1 MIQKHQKFI
10 STVPKIHVWMPDIF
24 QFKGGIQ
31 VYSAFFIQALE
42 RILPDSDRHIFLK
55 NDAKSTDDLQ
65 FNPDTKFQFAGQWKS
80 SWLHTPV
87 FALQVFLA
95 ALQERPDLIICGH
108 INFSPLALQILK
120 LLKIPYWVIVHGID
134 AWDIKEASK
143 ISALKAAEKIL
154 SVSEYT
160 SDHILIDQE
169 NSLKNI
175 HILSNTFNASQFIIQ
190 SKPQYLLDRY
200 KLDKNQHIIL
210 TVARLAGG
218 DRYKGYDQ
226 IIQSL
231 PIIRQQ
237 IPNIHYLLVGKGDDR
252 ERVEAIIDSTNV
264 RDCVTLTGFV
274 SDEELGDHYNLCDV
288 FAMPSKGEGFGI
300 VYLEALAC
308 GKPTIGGNQDGAI
321 DALCHGKLGA
331 LVDPDDI
338 QELAETIISIL
349 QGTYPNSLIYQP
361 QALRQAVIDTFG
373 LEQFQKTLATYLENS
388 F

>member
-1 MIQKHQKFI
+1 MSK
-10 STVPKIHVWMPDIF
+10 VPKIHVWMPDVF

-42 RILPDSDRHIFLK
+42 RILPDSDRHVFLK

-65 FNPDTKFQFAGQWKS
+65 FNPDTKFQFAGQWKH

-87 FALQVFLA
+87 FAFQVFLA

-108 INFSPLALQILK
+108 INFSPLALQIFN

-160 SDHILIDQE
+160 SNHILIDQE
-169 NSLKNI
+169 NSLENI

-200 KLDKNQHIIL
+200 QLDKNQHIIL

-237 IPNIHYLLVGKGDDR
+237 IPNIHYLLVGKGNDR
-252 ERVEAIIDSTNV
+252 DRVEAIIDSTNV

-338 QELAETIISIL
+338 QKLAETIISIL

-373 LEQFQKTLATYLENS
+373 LEQFQKTLARYLETS

>member
-1 MIQKHQKFI
+1 MSKI
-10 STVPKIHVWMPDIF
+10 PKIHVWIPDVF
-24 QFKGGIQ
+24 EFKGGIQ

-42 RILPDSDRHIFLK
+42 KILPNSDRHIFLK

-65 FNPDTKFQFAGQWKS
+65 FNPDTRFQFAGKWKS

-87 FALQVFLA
+87 FAFQVLLA

-108 INFSPLALQILK
+108 INFSPVAFQILK
-120 LLKIPYWVIVHGID
+120 LLKIPYWVIIHGID
-134 AWDIKEASK
+134 AWNVKQTSK
-143 ISALKAAEKIL
+143 ISALKAADKII

-160 SDHILIDQE
+160 SNHILPEQE
-169 NSLKNI
+169 NFFENVY
-175 HILSNTFNASQFIIQ
+175 ILPNTFDANKFTIQ

-200 KLDKNQHIIL
+200 QLDKNQPIIL
-210 TVARLAGG
+210 TVTRLFGC

-252 ERVEAIIDSTNV
+252 DRVEAMIDAVNV
-264 RDCVTLTGFV
+264 RNCVTLTGFV

-321 DALCHGKLGA
+321 DALCGGKLGS
-331 LVDPDDI
+331 LVNPDSI
-338 QELAETIISIL
+338 EEIAQTIIQIL

-361 QALRQAVIDTFG
+361 QELREKVIDIFG
-373 LEQFQKTLATYLENS
+373 FEKFQETLGKYLSNH
-388 F
+388 FPC

>member
-1 MIQKHQKFI
+1 MSK
-10 STVPKIHVWMPDIF
+10 VPKIHVWMPDVF

-42 RILPDSDRHIFLK
+42 RILPDSDRHVFLK

-65 FNPDTKFQFAGQWKS
+65 FNPDTKFQFAGQWKH

-87 FALQVFLA
+87 FAFQVFLA
-95 ALQERPDLIICGH
+95 ALQERPNLIICGH
-108 INFSPLALQILK
+108 INFSPLALQIFN

-160 SDHILIDQE
+160 SNHILIDQE
-169 NSLKNI
+169 NSLENI

-200 KLDKNQHIIL
+200 QLDKNQHIIL

-237 IPNIHYLLVGKGDDR
+237 IPNIHYLLVGKGNDR
-252 ERVEAIIDSTNV
+252 DRVEAIIDSTNV

-373 LEQFQKTLATYLENS
+373 LEQFQKTLARYLETS